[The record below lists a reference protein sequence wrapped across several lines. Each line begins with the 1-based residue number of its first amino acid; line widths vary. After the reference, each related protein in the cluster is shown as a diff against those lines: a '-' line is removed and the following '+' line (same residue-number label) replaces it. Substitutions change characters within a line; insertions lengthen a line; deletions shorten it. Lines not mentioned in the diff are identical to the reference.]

1 MSARAHA
8 RPGTRRH
15 GLSAVCYVAA
25 PDRPHTLNG
34 LSAWSIGSACAA
46 AGEVR
51 QRTRWNSATVI
62 PSMVGG
68 VRFGLCTWFG
78 FGLRL
83 GLGFGRGLGLG
94 LGLGF
99 GFGFGLCTGPG
110 GTGGIDP
117 RLGRF
122 GPPGTARHRRR
133 SACCKDVCGCGCR
146 WGLHAGGSARAREPH
161 RCTCPRARR
170 WYT

>member
-1 MSARAHA
+1 
-8 RPGTRRH
+8 
-15 GLSAVCYVAA
+15 
-25 PDRPHTLNG
+25 
-34 LSAWSIGSACAA
+34 
-46 AGEVR
+46 
-51 QRTRWNSATVI
+51 
-62 PSMVGG
+62 
-68 VRFGLCTWFG
+68 
-78 FGLRL
+78 
-83 GLGFGRGLGLG
+83 

-122 GPPGTARHRRR
+122 GPPGTARRHRR
-133 SACCKDVCGCGCR
+133 SSSCCKMCAGAR
-146 WGLHAGGSARAREPH
+146 AGGVACGWVSARACEPH